1 MAELTNTYTQIKN
14 IILLRNKY
22 KILSFKPTEVDLYKY
37 NSFLKIPINESF
49 TDEQLDDL
57 VNELNQSAITCV
69 CEDNSNQEENC

>member
-22 KILSFKPTEVDLYKY
+22 KILSFKPSEVDLYTY
-37 NSFLKIPINESF
+37 NSFLKIPINQPLTE
-49 TDEQLDDL
+49 EELNDL

-69 CEDNSNQEENC
+69 CEDNSNPEENC